1 MSVEIYKTPVG
12 YVNFIVDDSVYDFVV
27 NNIPTSVLHIWTSVG
42 GMTEIGTTLKA
53 YLSAAY
59 TTYTYRASGEIP
71 QTLIN
76 MIYEI
81 TPNST
86 LKGITPPTGTSYSD
100 AEHYERAYDGGTL
113 DYWCYGAENSATNMD
128 CGTNIVQGS
137 TSTQLFYAIGR
148 LSGIYT
154 SSTSF
159 ANSGIDIMISNEAK
173 TAMCSI
179 GVQCLTSVTPNRM
192 QVSLKYKSRSDIEK
206 IANFLNNSTPTGHIS
221 DPYEDS
227 GSESGSG
234 GGGGG
239 GLDSVSGSDVS
250 DPDLP
255 ELSAVSTG
263 LVSIFTPS
271 LAQLQALGNFLWS
284 DLFSL
289 DTFKKIF
296 TDPWDAILGLSILGV
311 GVSSGTPTAVNIGN
325 VSTDVSMPK
334 LSTQYYKFNCG
345 SITLKETWGSYLDY
359 NPYTKVSVY
368 LPFIGTHALNVDDI
382 MGKTIS
388 LKYNID
394 VLSGA
399 CVANIQCGGS
409 VLYSFTGSCSATIP
423 LSGSSYT
430 NMINGILGIATSIGA
445 TVATGGAAA
454 PVAATSIVGSAMSS
468 LKTDV
473 SRTGNVTG
481 MAGIMGVKSAY
492 LIMEVPRICIPKN
505 QDKYIGY
512 PTYVTKKVGDLSGYC
527 VFEDI
532 KVRGNSHAT
541 IGEIEEIESIM
552 KEGVYL

>member
-1 MSVEIYKTPVG
+1 MSLYFSTTGGNVICYTAKWNGTFSSDNTLTAYTISNDELVWEMGNVFTLLGGYKTGERTGSFTLSKDNKELKITTTSSGANTATTTTLSFTNNGTTNNIGSTTATRQRLNYIVAVLDNNEDIALAITNSQDNSYVHTYGILGVNDPSASGFGNG
-12 YVNFIVDDSVYDFVV
+12 YLNEPPSTPTITVQHSDLISDFV
-27 NNIPTSVLHIWTSVG
+27 
-42 GMTEIGTTLKA
+42 K
-53 YLSAAY
+53 
-59 TTYTYRASGEIP
+59 
-71 QTLIN
+71 
-76 MIYEI
+76 
-81 TPNST
+81 
-86 LKGITPPTGTSYSD
+86 
-100 AEHYERAYDGGTL
+100 
-113 DYWCYGAENSATNMD
+113 
-128 CGTNIVQGS
+128 
-137 TSTQLFYAIGR
+137 
-148 LSGIYT
+148 
-154 SSTSF
+154 
-159 ANSGIDIMISNEAK
+159 
-173 TAMCSI
+173 
-179 GVQCLTSVTPNRM
+179 
-192 QVSLKYKSRSDIEK
+192 
-206 IANFLNNSTPTGHIS
+206 NNSTYKDPLNT
-221 DPYEDS
+221 DPYNNQDS
-227 GSESGSG
+227 MSGSG
-234 GGGGG
+234 GGGGE
-239 GLDSVSGSDVS
+239 GLDSVSGSDIN

-271 LAQLQALGNFLWS
+271 LSQLQALGDFLWS

-311 GVSSGTPTAVNIGN
+311 GVSGGTSSVVNIGN
-325 VSTDVSMPK
+325 VSTGVSMPK

-359 NPYTKVSVY
+359 NPYTKVSIY

-382 MGKTIS
+382 MGRTIS

-394 VLSGA
+394 ILSGA
-399 CVANIQCGGS
+399 CVANIQCGGA
-409 VLYSFTGSCSATIP
+409 VMYSFTGCCSATIP

-430 NMINGILGIATSIGA
+430 NMINGILGVATSIGA
-445 TVATGGAAA
+445 AVATGGAAA
-454 PVAATSIVGSAMSS
+454 PVTAATITGSVMSS

-473 SRTGNVTG
+473 SRTGNVSG

-492 LIMEVPRICIPKN
+492 LIMEVPRICVPKN